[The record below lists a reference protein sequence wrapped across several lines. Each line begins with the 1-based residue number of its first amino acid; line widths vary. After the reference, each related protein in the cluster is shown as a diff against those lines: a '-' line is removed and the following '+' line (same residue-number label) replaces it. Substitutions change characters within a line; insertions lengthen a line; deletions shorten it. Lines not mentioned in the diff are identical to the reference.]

1 MSTYGQYCPMARAVD
16 LLGDRWTLLIV
27 RDLFTGAEHFNEL
40 ERGLP
45 GISRALL
52 TERLRRLE
60 KYGILT
66 RQPAPTGHKSIYRL
80 TPAGLDLFP
89 VIESLTR
96 WGARWAFGEPRPD
109 ELKPLLLMA
118 WMRGR
123 VCSENLP
130 GCRVVV
136 EFRFP
141 ETRPRDYWMVL
152 TPEDVSICVTHPGFD
167 VDLYVTADLASLY
180 KVWLG
185 RMPFSTAVADQQ
197 IHLDASTEYARAF
210 PTWFALSPVA
220 GIVREEM
227 GSGVIAQ

>member
-1 MSTYGQYCPMARAVD
+1 MSTYGQYCPMARAVE

-27 RDLFTGAEHFNEL
+27 RDLFCGAEHFNQL

-52 TERLRRLE
+52 SERLRRLE

-66 RQPAPTGHKSIYRL
+66 RQPAPTGRKSAYRL
-80 TPAGLDLFP
+80 TQAGLDLFP
-89 VIESLTR
+89 IIESLTH

-109 ELKPLLLMA
+109 ELKPLLLIG

-123 VCSENLP
+123 VCRENLP
-130 GCRVVV
+130 ARRVVV

-152 TPEDVSICVTHPGFD
+152 TPDDVSICLTHPGFE

-180 KVWLG
+180 KVWAG
-185 RMPFSTAVADQQ
+185 RMPFSTALANDQ
-197 IHLDASTEYARAF
+197 IRMHASPEYARAF
-210 PTWFALSPVA
+210 PTWFALSPIA

-227 GSGVIAQ
+227 GQAR

>member
-1 MSTYGQYCPMARAVD
+1 MSAYGQYCPLARAVEI
-16 LLGDRWTLLIV
+16 LGDRWTLLIV
-27 RDLFTGAEHFNEL
+27 RDMFCGAEHFNAL

-52 TERLRRLE
+52 SERLRRLE

-66 RQPAPTGHKSIYRL
+66 RQPATPGRKSAYRL
-80 TPAGLDLFP
+80 TQAGLDLFP
-89 VIESLTR
+89 VIESLTH

-109 ELKPLLLMA
+109 ELKPLLLMW

-123 VCSENLP
+123 VRHQNLP
-130 GCRVVV
+130 ACRVVV

-152 TPEDVSICVTHPGFD
+152 NPNDVSICVTHPGFE
-167 VDLYVTADLASLY
+167 VNLYVTADLASLY
-180 KVWLG
+180 KVWVG
-185 RMPFSTAVADQQ
+185 RMPFSTALANNQ
-197 IHLDASTEYARAF
+197 INIDASPEYARAF
-210 PTWFALSPVA
+210 PTWFTLSPAA

-227 GSGVIAQ
+227 SLGD